1 MRYVDKSFNFGSC
14 PILILYMAYFP
25 NVRLREQTRDG
36 KGEDGDERQVGRT
49 QDSHLSG
56 DCILTGHWPRYSGH

>member
-1 MRYVDKSFNFGSC
+1 
-14 PILILYMAYFP
+14 MAYFP